1 MQNHLLLAL
10 NIEPSLTLRNKTKIV
25 NKQSYIVAKK
35 NNAVFKIMDFHFLC
49 S

>member
-10 NIEPSLTLRNKTKIV
+10 NIEPSLTLRNKTKIM

-35 NNAVFKIMDFHFLC
+35 KIMLFLK
-49 S
+49 